1 MKIRSRLAPAL
12 GAATLMI
19 GITTGALVAFSGLAG
34 ASPGPAFSGF
44 GPHAVFVETD
54 NPAGN
59 QVVSYLREP
68 NGQLVAAGTYNTGGF
83 GGQLAGSV
91 VDHQAS
97 QGALSYDPT
106 HGLLFATNAGSDTV
120 SVFAVHGTQLS
131 LLQVVSSGGQFPVS
145 VTESGNT
152 VYVLN
157 ALSGG
162 SVQGFSLFFDHLFT
176 LPGSN
181 RSLGLSPT
189 ATPQFTNTPGQ
200 VTFTPNGS
208 QLIVTT
214 KANGNDIDVFHVG
227 PWGALS
233 SVPAVN
239 VEAGAVP
246 FGVTFDANGDL
257 VVAEAGPNAL
267 ASFRLSP
274 TGTLLPVTAVP
285 TGQAAT
291 CWVVSDRGHYYA
303 SNAGSANL
311 SEYQGGPGGSLTL
324 TGTTTTDAGT
334 VDATVSP
341 DGQNL
346 YLQTGANGIVD
357 EFAVGFNGTL
367 TPIGSVV
374 VPNAVGGEG
383 IAAS

>member
-1 MKIRSRLAPAL
+1 MPC
-12 GAATLMI
+12 G
-19 GITTGALVAFSGLAG
+19 FSGPAS
-34 ASPGPAFSGF
+34 ASPGPTFGGF

-68 NGQLVAAGTYNTGGF
+68 NGQLVAAGTYNTGGV

-97 QGALSYDPT
+97 EGALSYDPT
-106 HGLLFATNAGSDTV
+106 YGLLFATNAGSDTV
-120 SVFAVHGTQLS
+120 SVFAAHGTQLS
-131 LLQVVSSGGQFPVS
+131 LLQVVSSGGVFPVS
-145 VTESGNT
+145 VTESGNS

-227 PWGALS
+227 PVGRTLDLS
-233 SVPAVN
+233 RRSTSKRARCPSGSPSTRTEISWWPRPAPTLSPASASVP
-239 VEAGAVP
+239 P
-246 FGVTFDANGDL
+246 
-257 VVAEAGPNAL
+257 AL
-267 ASFRLSP
+267 FCP
-274 TGTLLPVTAVP
+274 
-285 TGQAAT
+285 
-291 CWVVSDRGHYYA
+291 
-303 SNAGSANL
+303 
-311 SEYQGGPGGSLTL
+311 
-324 TGTTTTDAGT
+324 
-334 VDATVSP
+334 
-341 DGQNL
+341 
-346 YLQTGANGIVD
+346 
-357 EFAVGFNGTL
+357 
-367 TPIGSVV
+367 
-374 VPNAVGGEG
+374 
-383 IAAS
+383 